1 MCNRSLSG
9 LLARPVDWIC
19 RRVRWYYFAAQIVSS
34 SVRGYLAPEVRK
46 LAVRK
51 AQCGI
56 FLQRKSLKRRRCTDV
71 VWALQRKHMRAVL
84 GVIVLAWAAGTA
96 ADRIVAVPL
105 CGAPSHVFIMWKV
118 CRELVDRGHDVKVGI
133 EGL

>member
-1 MCNRSLSG
+1 MH
-9 LLARPVDWIC
+9 
-19 RRVRWYYFAAQIVSS
+19 
-34 SVRGYLAPEVRK
+34 GYLALEVRK
-46 LAVRK
+46 LTVRK
-51 AQCGI
+51 AQHGF
-56 FLQRKSLKRRRCTDV
+56 FLGRKSLKRRRCIDV
-71 VWALQRKHMRAVL
+71 IWTLQRKHMRAVL

-118 CRELVDRGHDVKVGI
+118 CRELADRGHDVKVGI

>member
-1 MCNRSLSG
+1 M
-9 LLARPVDWIC
+9 
-19 RRVRWYYFAAQIVSS
+19 
-34 SVRGYLAPEVRK
+34 EVRR
-46 LAVRK
+46 LSIRK
-51 AQCGI
+51 VPHG
-56 FLQRKSLKRRRCTDV
+56 FLLEHKSLRSCRCTDTICT
-71 VWALQRKHMRAVL
+71 LRRKHMRAVL

-118 CRELVDRGHDVKVGI
+118 CRELADRGHDVKVGI